1 MADRRRRVRAK
12 RTWPRRC
19 RGTRPS
25 AARAAVNA
33 RSNAIGARPA
43 PQPMVPRSA
52 LGCRL
57 SAYCGCAARWRWA
70 CQRPVVAV
78 EVRRHVREP
87 PRHLQS
93 HVAVVGCTLHAA
105 RCTVLFVCSYV
116 CMFVR
121 LFCMFGCFVCL
132 VVCMLHPVPHL
143 RRKIAVLRRR
153 CCCHAPATD
162 ALPGFHRDM

>member
-1 MADRRRRVRAK
+1 MAERRRRVRAK

-19 RGTRPS
+19 RGTHPS
-25 AARAAVNA
+25 AARRRQRTLKRHWCAARA
-33 RSNAIGARPA
+33 SADGA
-43 PQPMVPRSA
+43 PQCA
-52 LGCRL
+52 RL
-57 SAYCGCAARWRWA
+57 RLPAYCGYAARRRWA

-93 HVAVVGCTLHAA
+93 HIAVVGCTLHAA

-132 VVCMLHPVPHL
+132 FVCMLHPVPHL

-153 CCCHAPATD
+153 RCCHAPATD